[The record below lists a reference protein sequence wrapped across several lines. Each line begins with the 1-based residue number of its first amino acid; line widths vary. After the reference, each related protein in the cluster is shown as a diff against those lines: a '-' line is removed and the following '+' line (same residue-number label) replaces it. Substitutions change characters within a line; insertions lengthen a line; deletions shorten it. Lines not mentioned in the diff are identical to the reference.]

1 MKKILFLIVLILI
14 VNVTSF
20 AQSEPKNNLR
30 KSLYELK
37 ADFPNLIYWT
47 EYGGVSMYKSDN
59 ILFELKNNI
68 VIAEFMSVKDD
79 KNNGFPY
86 YWYQSLLEAFNK
98 TKYIHC
104 IKGKDSNIIYFYSY
118 FTISI
123 SYDKIDGSASISYE
137 LSDRR

>member
-1 MKKILFLIVLILI
+1 MKKILLLIVLLLI

-30 KSLYELK
+30 KSLCELK

-47 EYGGVSMYKSDN
+47 EYGGNSMYKSDD

-68 VIAEFMSVKDD
+68 VIVEFMSVEDD
-79 KNNGFPY
+79 ENNGFPY
-86 YWYQSLLEAFNK
+86 FWYQSLLEAFNK
-98 TKYIHC
+98 TKYIHR
-104 IKGKDSNIIYFYSY
+104 IKGDSNIIYFYSY

-123 SYDKIDGSASISYE
+123 SYDKLDGSASISYK
-137 LSDRR
+137 LSDQR

>member
-1 MKKILFLIVLILI
+1 MKKILLLIVLILI
-14 VNVTSF
+14 ANVTSF

-47 EYGGVSMYKSDN
+47 EYGGKSMYKSGD

-68 VIAEFMSVKDD
+68 VIAEFMSVEDD
-79 KNNGFPY
+79 EKNGFPY

-98 TKYIHC
+98 TKYIHR
-104 IKGKDSNIIYFYSY
+104 IKGEDSNIIYFYSY
-118 FTISI
+118 FTVSI

-137 LSDRR
+137 LSDQR